1 MTYLITQI
9 VLCLLAAFL
18 LGLLLGWWLWSRGC
32 DKKIE
37 GAISDWRAKF
47 DRAEVDWKAK
57 LADFEAKL
65 KGAKADK
72 GDAKE
77 HEGLIAKLKA
87 ELEAHKKR
95 GDAAEASLGSVRGDA
110 EAKISALMAQLAE
123 LKTEAEPDD
132 LTRIEGI
139 GPKIQELLYAARIFT
154 FLMLSRTSVEKLK
167 EILEGGGERFQMHD
181 PKTWPEQAQLAA
193 DGQWEKLDEWQDL
206 LRGGRED

>member
-9 VLCLLAAFL
+9 LLCLLAAFL

-32 DKKIE
+32 EKKIE
-37 GAISDWRAKF
+37 SAIGDWRAKF
-47 DRAEVDWKAK
+47 DRAEGDWKARFTD
-57 LADFEAKL
+57 LETRL
-65 KGAKADK
+65 KSAKADT
-72 GDAKE
+72 GDAKA

-95 GDAAEASLGSVRGDA
+95 GDAAEASLGSVQTDA
-110 EAKISALMAQLAE
+110 EAKIKALMLKLDE

-154 FLMLSRTSVEKLK
+154 FLMLSRASVERLK
-167 EILEGGGERFQMHD
+167 EILDGGGERFQMHD

>member
-9 VLCLLAAFL
+9 LLYLLAAFL

-32 DKKIE
+32 EKKIE
-37 GAISDWRAKF
+37 DAIGDWRSKF
-47 DRAEVDWKAK
+47 DRAEVDWKVK
-57 LADFEAKL
+57 SADLEARIKSARADTDD
-65 KGAKADK
+65 AKA
-72 GDAKE
+72 
-77 HEGLIAKLKA
+77 HERLIAKLKA
-87 ELEAHKKR
+87 ELESHKKR
-95 GDAAEASLGSVRGDA
+95 GDAAEASLGSVRTDA
-110 EAKISALMAQLAE
+110 EAKISALILKLDE

-154 FLMLSRTSVEKLK
+154 FLMLSGASVERLK
-167 EILEGGGERFQMHD
+167 EILDGGGERFQMHD

-206 LRGGRED
+206 LRAGRED

>member
-9 VLCLLAAFL
+9 LLCLLAAFL

-32 DKKIE
+32 EKKIE
-37 GAISDWRAKF
+37 AAVSDWRSKF

-57 LADFEAKL
+57 LADLEARL
-65 KGAKADK
+65 KGGRADT
-72 GDAKE
+72 GDAKANAD
-77 HEGLIAKLKA
+77 LIAKLKA
-87 ELEAHKKR
+87 EIEEHRKR
-95 GDAAEASLGSVRGDA
+95 GDAAEASLGSVRSDA
-110 EAKISALMAQLAE
+110 EEKISALMAQLAE
-123 LKTEAEPDD
+123 LKSAAEPDD

-154 FLMLSRTSVEKLK
+154 FVTLSKTTADRLK
-167 EILEGGGERFQMHD
+167 EILDGGGERFQMHE

-193 DGQWEKLDEWQDL
+193 EGQWEKLDELQDL

>member
-9 VLCLLAAFL
+9 LLCLLAAFL

-32 DKKIE
+32 EKKIE
-37 GAISDWRAKF
+37 AAVSDWRGKF

-57 LADFEAKL
+57 LADVEARL
-65 KGAKADK
+65 KGAKADT
-72 GDAKE
+72 GDAKANAD
-77 HEGLIAKLKA
+77 LIAKLKA
-87 ELEAHKKR
+87 EIEAHKKR
-95 GDAAEASLGSVRGDA
+95 GDAAEASLGSVRSDA

-123 LKTEAEPDD
+123 LKSAAEPDD

-139 GPKIQELLYAARIFT
+139 GPKIQELIYAARIFT
-154 FLMLSRTSVEKLK
+154 FVALSRTSVERLK
-167 EILEGGGERFQMHD
+167 EILDGGGERFQMHD

-193 DGQWEKLDEWQDL
+193 DGQWEKLDELQDL